1 VEFAQQPPK
10 RHSHQDRFGV
20 GPPPMLRLLRIA
32 QLLVIAFAMVSG
44 VVLGVQP
51 TTPASRRSCFSPR
64 CCPDMGSLPIPG
76 VVV

>member
-1 VEFAQQPPK
+1 
-10 RHSHQDRFGV
+10 
-20 GPPPMLRLLRIA
+20 MLRLLRIA
-32 QLLVIAFAMVSG
+32 QLVVIAFAMVSG